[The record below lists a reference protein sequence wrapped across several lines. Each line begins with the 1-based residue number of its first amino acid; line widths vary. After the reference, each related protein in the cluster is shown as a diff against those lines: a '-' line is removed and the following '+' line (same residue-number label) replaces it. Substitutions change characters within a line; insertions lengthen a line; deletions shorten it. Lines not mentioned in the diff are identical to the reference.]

1 MQKPSLLIWKGSS
14 MALQFEARKVALKQD
29 RTGYVLTL
37 SLHPDEIPVE
47 LLRDFVG
54 ARYACALV
62 RIQDDESPT
71 AYSNRVQTAG
81 MLCRAVEFQE
91 FLGAIDESS
100 AAAELCKR
108 CGITSRSELNGNEEA
123 QMQFDALVL
132 EYKTGVNNDLF

>member
-1 MQKPSLLIWKGSS
+1 

-37 SLHPDEIPVE
+37 ALHPDEIPVE

-54 ARYACALV
+54 SRYACALV

-81 MLCRAVEFQE
+81 MLCRAIEFQE
-91 FLGAIDESS
+91 FLGTMDETS

-123 QMQFDALVL
+123 QMAFDAIVL
-132 EYKTGVNNDLF
+132 EYKTGVKNDLF

>member
-1 MQKPSLLIWKGSS
+1 

-91 FLGAIDESS
+91 FLGTADESN

>member
-1 MQKPSLLIWKGSS
+1 

-91 FLGAIDESS
+91 FLGTADENN

-123 QMQFDALVL
+123 QMRFDAIVL

>member
-1 MQKPSLLIWKGSS
+1 
-14 MALQFEARKVALKQD
+14 
-29 RTGYVLTL
+29 
-37 SLHPDEIPVE
+37 
-47 LLRDFVG
+47 
-54 ARYACALV
+54 
-62 RIQDDESPT
+62 
-71 AYSNRVQTAG
+71 

-91 FLGAIDESS
+91 FLGTADENN

>member
-1 MQKPSLLIWKGSS
+1 

-54 ARYACALV
+54 SRYGCALV

-81 MLCRAVEFQE
+81 MLCRSIEFQE
-91 FLGAIDESS
+91 FLGTIDESS
-100 AAAELCKR
+100 AAAELCKQ

-123 QMQFDALVL
+123 QMAFDALVL
-132 EYKTGVNNDLF
+132 EYKTGVNNDPF

>member
-1 MQKPSLLIWKGSS
+1 

-54 ARYACALV
+54 SRYACALV

-81 MLCRAVEFQE
+81 MLCRAIEFQE
-91 FLGAIDESS
+91 FLGTTDEIS
-100 AAAELCKR
+100 AAAELCER

-123 QMQFDALVL
+123 QMAFDAIVL
-132 EYKTGVNNDLF
+132 EYKTGVNNDPF

>member
-1 MQKPSLLIWKGSS
+1 

-91 FLGAIDESS
+91 FLGTIDESS